1 MKVLIAC
8 DMEGISGV
16 VNWNHVTPSHPEY
29 QRYRHIMTA
38 DVNAAVAGAAESG
51 ADEIVITDGHWFGTN
66 ILIEELDARAQLN
79 TGSPSHFSMVQ
90 GADEGVDAALF
101 IGYHARVG
109 TLHAILD
116 HTWSNERVANLWLN
130 GRLTGEFGLNAA
142 LCGAFGVPVLMVSGD
157 QSVCAE
163 AREFS
168 PEVLTA
174 QVKTA
179 AGRTAA
185 CCLPLE
191 QSRAL
196 IRKTAA
202 EAISQF
208 NQGKGARPLKVTAP
222 VKFTVQYINTY
233 MADQAALFP
242 GSERLDGTR
251 VSASAANMPD
261 AYETFRT
268 MINMVSV

>member
-16 VNWNHVTPSHPEY
+16 VNWNQVTPSHPEY
-29 QRYRHIMTA
+29 QRFRRIMTA
-38 DVNAAVAGAAESG
+38 DVNAAVEGASASG
-51 ADEIVITDGHWFGTN
+51 ADEIVVTDGHWFGTN
-66 ILIEELDARAQLN
+66 LLIEELDPRARLN

-90 GADEGVDAALF
+90 GADGGVDAALF

-116 HTWSNERVANLWLN
+116 HTWSNERIANLWLN

-142 LCGAFGVPVLMVSGD
+142 LCGAFDVPVMMVSGD

-163 AREFS
+163 AREAS

-174 QVKTA
+174 QVKVA

-185 CCLPLE
+185 SCLPLE
-191 QSRAL
+191 QSREL
-196 IRKTAA
+196 LRKTAA
-202 EAISQF
+202 AAIDLF
-208 NQGKGARPLKVTAP
+208 KKGKGAKPLKLIPPIDVT
-222 VKFTVQYINTY
+222 VEFINTF
-233 MADQAALFP
+233 MADQAAVFP
-242 GSERLDGTR
+242 GSQRLDGRR
-251 VSASAANMPD
+251 VSVSAATMPD
-261 AYETFRT
+261 AYQTFRSLV
-268 MINMVSV
+268 NLVSV